1 MRRIIEK
8 LAAERKNAEEKLQK
22 SLGELKEK
30 YKHIEKQLETSKH
43 NLIQLENQFEK
54 FTQAHFPLKKI
65 FYRKFKKDYLIFLE
79 ILKGY
84 RNIIEQILEQINK
97 NLSSTLELFSA
108 ILEVVDAKDKEW
120 DALSNNHV
128 NIIFKSMEWR
138 IDKLTNEYQDVK
150 LLMKKFLLIEDKLDS
165 LLSALKKKKLS
176 PEQVEEIIEPLRD
189 YKYAGFENRFRGY
202 EENLLRAQKRYLP
215 YFLNKKNVVDLGC
228 GRGEFLQILKENNIE
243 SYGVDSNDEMI
254 EICREKGLKCIKS
267 DILQHLTSVEDESLG
282 GIFSAQV
289 IEHLPPKYLIELIRK
304 SYFKLKKNCYL
315 VLETINPTSL
325 FSLVNTFFLDLSHQK
340 PIHPQTLKF
349 LFEISGFEEVEIKYF
364 STLDEEKLQEISG
377 RDEDSTIINQ
387 NFDKLNKLLFAPA
400 DYAVI
405 GKKI

>member
-1 MRRIIEK
+1 MRRILER
-8 LAAERKNAEEKLQK
+8 LSAERKREEEKFQK
-22 SLGELKEK
+22 GLEELKEK
-30 YKHIEKQLETSKH
+30 YKLIDEQLKTSE
-43 NLIQLENQFEK
+43 NLLAQLENQLDELER
-54 FTQAHFPLKKI
+54 AHPPVKKI
-65 FYRKFKKDYLIFLE
+65 FSRKFEKNYLIFLK
-79 ILKGY
+79 ILKEY
-84 RNIIEQILEQINK
+84 KALIDKTFRQINES
-97 NLSSTLELFSA
+97 LLSTLELFST
-108 ILEVVDAKDKEW
+108 ILKLIDAKDKEW

-128 NIIFKSMEWR
+128 SIIFKSMEWR

-176 PEQVEEIIEPLRD
+176 PEKIEEIIEPLRD

-267 DILQHLTSVEDESLG
+267 DILQHLVSLEDESLG

-325 FSLVNTFFLDLSHQK
+325 FSLINTFFLDLSHQK

-364 STLDEEKLQEISG
+364 ATLDEEKLQEISG
-377 RDEDSTIINQ
+377 KDEDSTIINQ

-405 GKKI
+405 GKKV

>member
-1 MRRIIEK
+1 VESQFK
-8 LAAERKNAEEKLQK
+8 T
-22 SLGELKEK
+22 
-30 YKHIEKQLETSKH
+30 LEH
-43 NLIQLENQFEK
+43 VR
-54 FTQAHFPLKKI
+54 FPQKI
-65 FYRKFKKDYLIFLE
+65 FYRKFKKDYLIFLK
-79 ILKGY
+79 ILKEY
-84 RNIIEQILEQINK
+84 RNLIEQTFKQINE
-97 NLSSTLELFSA
+97 NLVSISELFSL
-108 ILEVVDAKDKEW
+108 ILRVIDAKDREW

-128 NIIFKSMEWR
+128 SLIFKSMEWR

-165 LLSALKKKKLS
+165 LLLTLQKEKKLTL
-176 PEQVEEIIEPLRD
+176 EQIEKIIEPLRD

-202 EENLLRAQKRYLP
+202 EENLLRAQKKYLP

-228 GRGEFLQILKENNIE
+228 GRGEFLQILRENNIE
-243 SYGVDSNDEMI
+243 SYGVDSNDEMV
-254 EICREKGLKCIKS
+254 EICLEKGLKCIKC
-267 DILQHLTSVEDESLG
+267 DLLQHLSSLKDESLE

-364 STLDEEKLQEISG
+364 APLDGEKLQEVSG
-377 RDEDSTIINQ
+377 KDEDSTIINQ

>member
-8 LAAERKNAEEKLQK
+8 LTAERKSAEERLQK
-22 SLGELKEK
+22 SLSELEEKHKE
-30 YKHIEKQLETSKH
+30 IEKQLETSKNH
-43 NLIQLENQFEK
+43 LIQLENQFEK
-54 FTQAHFPLKKI
+54 FKQIHSPLKRF
-65 FYRKFKKDYLIFLE
+65 FYRKFKKDHLLFLD
-79 ILKGY
+79 ILKEY
-84 RNIIEQILEQINK
+84 RNQIEQIFKQINE
-97 NLSSTLELFSA
+97 NLLSTLKLFSSVLK
-108 ILEVVDAKDKEW
+108 IVDAKDREW

-138 IDKLTNEYQDVK
+138 IDKLINEYQDVK
-150 LLMKKFLLIEDKLDS
+150 LLMKKFLLMEDKLDS
-165 LLSALKKKKLS
+165 LLSSIQKKKLS
-176 PEQVEEIIEPLRD
+176 PEQIEEIIEPLRD

-202 EENLLRAQKRYLP
+202 EENLLRAQKKYLP

-228 GRGEFLQILKENNIE
+228 GRGEFLQILKENNID
-243 SYGVDSNDEMI
+243 SYGVDSNEEMV
-254 EICREKGLKCIKS
+254 EICHQKGLKCIKA
-267 DILQHLTSVEDESLG
+267 DILQHLASLEDESLE

-315 VLETINPTSL
+315 ILETINPASL

-340 PIHPQTLKF
+340 PIHPKTLKF

-364 STLDEEKLQEISG
+364 STLDEEKLQEIPVKDDNSA
-377 RDEDSTIINQ
+377 IINE
-387 NFDKLNKLLFAPA
+387 NFDRLNKLLFAPS